1 MTFFSPTKMQ
11 LSALI
16 SGVKATDSFQPRTT
30 DYFSYGE
37 TKLAFV
43 LWFWETALSC
53 HVHVKLIR
61 RKY

>member
-1 MTFFSPTKMQ
+1 MTFLPKVL

-16 SGVKATDSFQPRTT
+16 SSVKAPAGFQPEPT
-30 DYFSYGE
+30 DDFSNGE

-43 LWFWETALSC
+43 PRFWETVRSC